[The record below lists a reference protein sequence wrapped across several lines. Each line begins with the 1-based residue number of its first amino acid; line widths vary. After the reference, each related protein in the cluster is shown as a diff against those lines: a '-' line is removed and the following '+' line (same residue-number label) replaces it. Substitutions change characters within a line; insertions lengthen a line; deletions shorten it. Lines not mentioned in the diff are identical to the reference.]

1 MWDFVNIVL
10 LNFLVANTELD
21 IRDPWM
27 HAYTEVPKKVAY
39 PDSAQKVSI

>member
-10 LNFLVANTELD
+10 LNFLVANTELE
-21 IRDPWM
+21 IPCM